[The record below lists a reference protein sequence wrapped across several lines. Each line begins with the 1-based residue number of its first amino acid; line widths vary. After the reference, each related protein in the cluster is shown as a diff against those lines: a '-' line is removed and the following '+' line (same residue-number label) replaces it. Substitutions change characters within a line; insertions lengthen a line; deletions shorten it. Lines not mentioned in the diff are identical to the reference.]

1 MSVNGARLLSLS
13 TPGLQRAPSEWP
25 EICRN
30 TSQNFSPAGVMS
42 PLNAVISIELDEC
55 DEMTVTGD
63 RHLLRQLLLN
73 LGSYPHC

>member
-1 MSVNGARLLSLS
+1 
-13 TPGLQRAPSEWP
+13 
-25 EICRN
+25 
-30 TSQNFSPAGVMS
+30 MS